1 MLKKTITYTDFN
13 GVERT
18 EDFYFNLTKAEL
30 VELEVGHQGGL
41 SDSLQKIVAAED
53 GGAIIREFKTIIL
66 KAYGKRSEDGSRFIK
81 NQQLR
86 DEFETSE
93 AYSVLFVQLVTDA
106 DAAAKFV
113 SGIMPQDLM
122 DKAQLSLEDF
132 KQELA
137 PKQPVSSPRGEYVES
152 RIITSDEAAAMDA
165 AELQAG
171 LASGALR
178 FASEPTY

>member
-1 MLKKTITYTDFN
+1 MLKQTITYTDFN
-13 GVERT
+13 GVERS

-30 VELEVGHQGGL
+30 VELEMGHAGGL
-41 SDSLQKIVAAED
+41 SESLQKIVAAED

-66 KAYGKRSEDGSRFIK
+66 KAYGKRSEDGSRFVK
-81 NQQLR
+81 NDKMR
-86 DEFETSE
+86 EEFETSE
-93 AYSVLFVQLVTDA
+93 AYSVLFIKLVTDA

-122 DKAQLSLEDF
+122 DKAQLSLDDF
-132 KQELA
+132 KAELS
-137 PKQPVSSPRGEYVES
+137 PEMPGEVSSPKGVYREY
-152 RIITSDEAAAMDA
+152 RIISQDEAAAMDA

-178 FASEPTY
+178 FGSSS